1 MIGKYLSSAALA
13 ALILAAPAIAETY
26 AITGGTVWTGT
37 GNAPIAEGVIIITDD
52 EITAIGDDSTAIP
65 AGAKRIDATGSWVTP
80 GIFSAFSR
88 VGTVEVGAE
97 DATNDTSAS
106 ESTYSTALN
115 AADGFNPSATSVP
128 VTRIEGVTRMA
139 VMPGFGNSLFSG
151 QGFIADTSGAS
162 GSITQE
168 RSFQFIALGETGAGR
183 AGGSRPAAWA
193 KFRAALGDAKNVSTR
208 YITSSEGA
216 ALNRADAEAFA
227 PAARGQQLILVNV
240 HRASDIRRLL
250 DFAQAN
256 QELNFAIVGAT
267 EGWIVADELAA
278 AGIPVII
285 DPFDNLP
292 GSFEQLGSTSHNAE
306 RLIAA
311 GVRTAFAPV
320 NDASHQTR
328 LILQSAGNAVANGVS
343 QADAIKAITS
353 TPAEIF
359 GLDNLG
365 RLEAGATADLVIW
378 DGDPLEITS
387 APSMVLINGEE
398 QDMQSR
404 QTKLRDRYLSL
415 KDDGADLPLAYV
427 KGN

>member
-13 ALILAAPAIAETY
+13 ALIIAAPAVAETY

-37 GNAPIAEGVIIITDD
+37 DNAPIADGVVIITDD
-52 EITAIGDDSTAIP
+52 EITAIGDDSTDIP
-65 AGAKRIDATGSWVTP
+65 ARATRIDATGSWVTP

-88 VGTVEVGAE
+88 VGIVEVGAE
-97 DATNDTSAS
+97 DSTNDTSAA

-115 AADGFNPSATSVP
+115 AADGFNPSASSIP

-139 VMPGFGNSLFSG
+139 VMPGFGNSLFAG
-151 QGFIADTSGAS
+151 QGFIADTSGAP

-168 RSFQFIALGETGAGR
+168 RSFQFISLGETGAGR

-193 KFRAALGDAKNVSTR
+193 KFRAALSDAKSVSTR

-216 ALNRADAEAFA
+216 ALNRTDAEAFA

-240 HRASDIRRLL
+240 HRASDIRRLIA
-250 DFAQAN
+250 FAEDN
-256 QELNFAIVGAT
+256 QELDFAIVGAT
-267 EGWIVADELAA
+267 EGWIVADELAEA
-278 AGIPVII
+278 DIPVII

-292 GSFEQLGSTSHNAE
+292 GSFEQLGATSHNAE

-311 GVRTAFAPV
+311 GVHTAFAPV

-343 QADAIKAITS
+343 QADALKAITS

-404 QTKLRDRYLSL
+404 QTKLRDRYLVL
-415 KDDGADLPLAYV
+415 EDDGSDLPLAYV